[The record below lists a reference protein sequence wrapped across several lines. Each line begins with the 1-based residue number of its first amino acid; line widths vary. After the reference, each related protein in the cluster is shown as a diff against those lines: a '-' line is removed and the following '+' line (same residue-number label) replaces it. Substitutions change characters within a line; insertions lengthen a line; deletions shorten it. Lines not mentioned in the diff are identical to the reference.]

1 MQVGWQVFR
10 ASSMNCSYT
19 TSTTTVD
26 CSGGVASNAE
36 FTGGIKLSSIFISLQ
51 ALSAFSSGTHAGNLT
66 LNLGNLA
73 ATVNTAGT
81 GHGIEVDG
89 TVSRSR
95 VTGSLTVNNQ
105 TNSST
110 LRDVQVR
117 GADKAALYV
126 KSAASVTVTNAASL
140 VLVSGGNTRRGI
152 RAEASSGTASV
163 TNSGAIGF
171 SCTSNCGTGHSAIYS
186 RVASGTGANT
196 VTNSGTLN
204 MKTTAG
210 TSSRGVIFDGGTPTF
225 INTGNI
231 TADTHAVLLTSG
243 VNGAATINFNG
254 GTVTVDS
261 MLVFSSSPNQSVTV
275 NVGGG
280 TATGRFS
287 LTNEDDTVNVNNG
300 GTLVLA
306 NGASVFGG
314 GTDTLTVN
322 SGGALHLGD
331 ATNGS
336 DGVTMTG
343 LDTFT
348 INAGATLRFYENDGS
363 SLNEFGTNTAFT
375 LGNAII
381 ELYLPAGFS
390 LADRAASTIIDVG
403 TGTLTVSDAT
413 LTALASNLRIIRG
426 GERYAATVT
435 FTKSNNGKELQLAWT
450 NLGVAPSSLS
460 CSLSATTLSCL
471 GGNATDYEFVNG
483 MAMAAFFAK
492 ATGITGGSVSG
503 NLTLSVNNLA
513 ATVNTSG
520 TDHGFI
526 ADGTAASSDVGG
538 TLTVNLQGSSQTIRD
553 IQVRA
558 SDKASVFVKHD
569 KDVTMRNAGQLVFS
583 KTGSSFNNSLI
594 GAQVRGTQDVT
605 ITNTGRIGFAATD
618 TTRQASRG
626 SNHVGILG
634 HFGGAEFASGASAHN
649 LSITNSGDIIIMDGG
664 TGKRTSRKATIANAR
679 SAAFVI
685 QFGREN
691 TPITLNGIRS
701 ITAGTATI
709 NNSGLVQTTGDLISV
724 RYEASFAITRAT
736 SRTATEEINLFVDL
750 SRARGGNAVCSG
762 TDANAVNLFQ
772 ITGGQG
778 DGRVLRIPVGG
789 RLRIVGASVN
799 SDTNCGLR
807 TRDPKLN
814 LFHTGAGEAKRMEG
828 YYTGSNDT
836 DTITIGYSGTGNTY
850 VTNAVFRTLGM
861 DMGTFGSVAG
871 EVRLGNANSESADR
885 TNVDTA
891 DKVVNYGEFH
901 IGGGTS
907 GMVSSDVTIVGL
919 ETFEARAN
927 STIAI
932 YLKASGSGY
941 TGGAVMAGTNV
952 VLYQNASNQRAGV
965 AIVLPANSA
974 FSVGDAFTVDILTAR
989 SISGSDG
996 ANTLT
1001 SSQLQAYLEAVSI
1014 DFYRQNADGSR
1025 SSLSLGGDAGLFGS
1039 LTTRSNGSIL
1049 TVSWRA
1055 EAPMRCSG
1063 TTAIRCTG
1071 GFGSELQNGVTLS
1084 AIFSRAGVSSITGSG
1099 SVTLSG
1105 FSTDVNT
1112 SSTSDNHGIEIDGT
1126 NSNSSSGWS
1135 ISLLIIKPAP
1145 PQHARCL

>member
-1 MQVGWQVFR
+1 MGGTNTVAIRLNSISGDVTVNFNGGTVDSMGSLVQDNAGSGDYTINVAGGTASGGLFFSSGDDDVNVNGGILVLDTSNFSTGDDTLNVNAGGTLHLGERSFGSDAVTIRLLEEFDINAGATLRMFVDSVTSPGVFALPEGSMSFASSGAAITLEIVLPSGYTLEDRAAFDLISITGTGETLTFTASQINVRLYTAGTNNSVTALEGFEAALTKSGQKMQVGWQVFR

-81 GHGIEVDG
+81 GHGIEIDG

-163 TNSGAIGF
+163 TNSGAIGL

-336 DGVTMTG
+336 VGVTMTG

-363 SLNEFGTNTAFT
+363 SLNAFTVNTALT
-375 LGNAII
+375 IGNAII

-390 LADRAASTIIDVG
+390 LADRAASTIIDAG
-403 TGTLTVSDAT
+403 SGSLTVSDAT

-435 FTKSNNGKELQLAWT
+435 FTKSTVANEEKLQLAWT

-460 CSLSATTLSCL
+460 CSLSATTLSCTD
-471 GGNATDYEFVNG
+471 GNATDYEFVNG

-513 ATVNTSG
+513 ATVNRQG

-538 TLTVNLQGSSQTIRD
+538 
-553 IQVRA
+553 
-558 SDKASVFVKHD
+558 
-569 KDVTMRNAGQLVFS
+569 
-583 KTGSSFNNSLI
+583 
-594 GAQVRGTQDVT
+594 
-605 ITNTGRIGFAATD
+605 
-618 TTRQASRG
+618 
-626 SNHVGILG
+626 
-634 HFGGAEFASGASAHN
+634 
-649 LSITNSGDIIIMDGG
+649 
-664 TGKRTSRKATIANAR
+664 
-679 SAAFVI
+679 
-685 QFGREN
+685 
-691 TPITLNGIRS
+691 
-701 ITAGTATI
+701 
-709 NNSGLVQTTGDLISV
+709 
-724 RYEASFAITRAT
+724 
-736 SRTATEEINLFVDL
+736 
-750 SRARGGNAVCSG
+750 
-762 TDANAVNLFQ
+762 
-772 ITGGQG
+772 
-778 DGRVLRIPVGG
+778 
-789 RLRIVGASVN
+789 
-799 SDTNCGLR
+799 
-807 TRDPKLN
+807 
-814 LFHTGAGEAKRMEG
+814 
-828 YYTGSNDT
+828 
-836 DTITIGYSGTGNTY
+836 
-850 VTNAVFRTLGM
+850 
-861 DMGTFGSVAG
+861 
-871 EVRLGNANSESADR
+871 
-885 TNVDTA
+885 
-891 DKVVNYGEFH
+891 
-901 IGGGTS
+901 
-907 GMVSSDVTIVGL
+907 
-919 ETFEARAN
+919 
-927 STIAI
+927 
-932 YLKASGSGY
+932 
-941 TGGAVMAGTNV
+941 
-952 VLYQNASNQRAGV
+952 
-965 AIVLPANSA
+965 
-974 FSVGDAFTVDILTAR
+974 
-989 SISGSDG
+989 
-996 ANTLT
+996 
-1001 SSQLQAYLEAVSI
+1001 
-1014 DFYRQNADGSR
+1014 NADGQS
-1025 SSLSLGGDAGLFGS
+1025 AGL
-1039 LTTRSNGSIL
+1039 
-1049 TVSWRA
+1049 VSDH
-1055 EAPMRCSG
+1055 P
-1063 TTAIRCTG
+1063 
-1071 GFGSELQNGVTLS
+1071 
-1084 AIFSRAGVSSITGSG
+1084 
-1099 SVTLSG
+1099 
-1105 FSTDVNT
+1105 
-1112 SSTSDNHGIEIDGT
+1112 
-1126 NSNSSSGWS
+1126 
-1135 ISLLIIKPAP
+1135 
-1145 PQHARCL
+1145 